1 MAYLKITITD
11 TMSFW
16 DNYIED
22 YIFNPE
28 NSKTFSGWYRVPDE
42 WVHKG
47 ALPPERREKILEYMY
62 GATWRS
68 GNDDGSKYV
77 VLKMEE
83 HKLTDTEIA
92 ERPWFATHESCYS
105 VSPDGTVERIEAV
118 QM

>member
-11 TMSFW
+11 TLSFW
-16 DNYIED
+16 DDYLSD

-28 NSKTFSGWYRVPDE
+28 NSKTFSGSYRVPDDWLHE
-42 WVHKG
+42 G
-47 ALPPERREKILEYMY
+47 SLIPERREKVLEYMY

-83 HKLTDTEIA
+83 HKLPDTEIA
-92 ERPWFATHESCYS
+92 ERPWLVTRESCYS
-105 VSPDGTVERIEAV
+105 VSPDGTVARIESD
-118 QM
+118 QL

>member
-16 DNYIED
+16 DD
-22 YIFNPE
+22 YLCDYVFNPS
-28 NSKTFSGWYRVPDE
+28 NSKTFTGWYRVPEDWLRE
-42 WVHKG
+42 DG
-47 ALPPERREKILEYMY
+47 LIPERQEKLLEYMY

-83 HKLTDTEIA
+83 HKLTDAEIA
-92 ERPWFATHESCYS
+92 ERPWLVTRESCYS
-105 VSPDGTVERIEAV
+105 ISSDGTTAQIDSD